1 MISPCIKL
9 CAIDPA
15 TRLCSGCGRTLT
27 EIGRWSTMSDVERA
41 QIMRELP
48 ERRAVADAQ
57 PLPG

>member
-27 EIGRWSTMSDVERA
+27 EIGRWSTMSDAERA

-48 ERRAVADAQ
+48 ERRAAADAQ

>member
-27 EIGRWSTMSDVERA
+27 EIGRWSTMSDAERA

-48 ERRAVADAQ
+48 QRRAEADAQ